1 MIGKNE
7 KEIRR
12 DEPQGTLFGGHY
24 DEGGTYR
31 HRRPQGMND
40 WLLFFTLEGEGYL
53 RTPEGERR
61 CGPGSVGLLRPG
73 IPHEYGTA
81 AGMRWHFYWVHFQK
95 LPEIDYLPNDETIV
109 ASFPEGNLFER
120 VRHAFLNI
128 LSDSRERTGFWH
140 TLCENS
146 LREIILLSAQQLEQR
161 LDPRIELALRHL
173 SRRMSSPL
181 RIEELAGEVGLSVS
195 RLSHLFKQETGESV
209 VEHLNRLRLGQAALL
224 MEHMGR
230 TATEAALDVGFNNYN
245 HFAALFR
252 RAYGVSPRSYKKG
265 KAAPPEQPFP
275 R

>member
-1 MIGKNE
+1 MTDRNATQASNE
-7 KEIRR
+7 EQ
-12 DEPQGTLFGGHY
+12 QGTLFGGHY
-24 DEGGTYR
+24 DVAGSYR
-31 HRRPQGMND
+31 HRRPLGMND

-53 RTPEGERR
+53 RTPVGERR

-81 AGMRWHFYWVHFQK
+81 SGTRWHFYWVHFQK
-95 LPEIDYLPNDETIV
+95 LPEIDYLPNDETVV
-109 ASFPEGNLFER
+109 ASFPEGNLFDR
-120 VRHAFLNI
+120 IQYAFLNI
-128 LSDSRERTGFWH
+128 LSDSRERTSFWH

-146 LREIILLSAQQLEQR
+146 LREIILLAAQKLEQR

-173 SRRMSSPL
+173 SRYMSSPL

-209 VEHLNRLRLGQAALL
+209 LEHLNRLRLRQAALL
-224 MEHMGR
+224 MKHMGR

-252 RAYGVSPRSYKKG
+252 RTYGVSPRSYKKE
-265 KAAPPEQPFP
+265 KAAPSEQLFS